1 MAKGNI
7 RLISDQIAIA
17 CIFRMRGLLLVAREL
32 LVLNICRLWL
42 NLELGIFII
51 STIQFLNFIN
61 VINLRLIQLMIG
73 FRMLQTL
80 VDLENSTTISTHGS
94 CTSCSDLIAETL
106 LRLQLIHL
114 IAIVYHSSLFVR

>member
-42 NLELGIFII
+42 NLELGAFVF
-51 STIQFLNFIN
+51 SSVQLLNI
-61 VINLRLIQLMIG
+61 VDVVNLRLVK
-73 FRMLQTL
+73 L
-80 VDLENSTTISTHGS
+80 V
-94 CTSCSDLIAETL
+94 
-106 LRLQLIHL
+106 
-114 IAIVYHSSLFVR
+114 V